1 LKPIN
6 LKSITFLIASL
17 SGSGGTQRMLSILAN
32 HLVKSYDVSIF
43 VNVSGAP
50 YYDLD
55 EKVKIVKLPKGLLKK
70 NLFIYNYFKKHNTAF
85 YINLDSNSVL
95 FNGFLLPQK
104 TKLIIW
110 EHFSLRSNYNQL
122 IFKLSRFYATL
133 RSHKLV
139 LLSKKEVSDW
149 RLKFNLSDSKIE
161 LIQNPVSIQQPR
173 NPKNNYDLKKVIA
186 IGNDPEVKGFD
197 TLVKAWRTLKTD
209 WELDLVGL
217 GKKQNQLFKS
227 QLNINPT
234 DRINLL
240 GKVKNMEE
248 IYANSSIFVLSSRKE
263 AVPLVLIESQCFGLP
278 AVVFNHLTSAVDI
291 VEDSAVIA
299 DYNEPIKSLV
309 NNLKSL
315 IEDKDLYYSLH
326 EKALINRENFSQSLF
341 FQEWE
346 KLVGND

>member
-1 LKPIN
+1 MKPIN
-6 LKSITFLIASL
+6 LKSIAFLIAGL
-17 SGSGGTQRMLSILAN
+17 SGSGGTQRMLSILVN

-55 EKVKIVKLPKGLLKK
+55 KKVKIVKLPKGLLKK
-70 NLFIYNYFKKHNTAF
+70 NFFIYKFFKKNNTAF

-95 FNGFLLPQK
+95 FNGFLLPTK
-104 TKLIIW
+104 TKLIVW
-110 EHFSLRSNYNQL
+110 EHFSLESNYDKF
-122 IFKLSRFYATL
+122 IYKVSRFYAIL
-133 RSHKLV
+133 KAYKFV
-139 LLSKKEVSDW
+139 LLSKNEITDW
-149 RLKFNLSDSKIE
+149 KSKMKLSDSKMV
-161 LIQNPVSIQQPR
+161 LIQNPVSINQPL
-173 NPKNNYDLKKVIA
+173 NPENKYNYKKVVA
-186 IGNDPEVKGFD
+186 IGNNPKVKGFD
-197 TLVKAWRTLKTD
+197 ILIKAWRTIRTD
-209 WELDLVGL
+209 WELDIIGL
-217 GKKQNQLFKS
+217 AESENDVLINQY
-227 QLNINPT
+227 NINKT
-234 DRINLL
+234 EKINLL

-248 IYANSSIFVLSSRKE
+248 VYANSSIFVLSSRKE

-278 AVVFNHLTSAVDI
+278 AVVFSHLTSAVDI
-291 VEDSAVIA
+291 VQDSALIA

-341 FQEWE
+341 FQEWG